1 MDHGAEE
8 YLSMVFYLGAML
20 IYLQFDR
27 EARVQFEE
35 ALRIM
40 PDYQPAKQKLSL
52 MESLPRRAPR

>member
-1 MDHGAEE
+1 
-8 YLSMVFYLGAML
+8 MVFYLGAML